1 MNLVFGYD
9 GSDRATAA
17 LDDVRLA
24 GFDGDGPDVRVLC
37 VGDVL
42 VPEPG
47 CGRPSDCPQG
57 AACSPEQCEAA
68 VGVAA
73 LRAEQG
79 AERLRAEGG
88 CRSVTAA
95 SAIGSPYL
103 RLIEAA
109 ERWPADLVVVG
120 ACGHGS
126 FKRFL
131 LGSIADFVL
140 CHCRCSVRIARP
152 SRLSERPVRLVLGVD
167 GSAGARTAVGNLA
180 RRSWP
185 AGSSVAVVTAAQTSS
200 AEWTGAN
207 RGDLLA
213 IARRLATSTADGLAA
228 AGLASRAV
236 AREGDPKRL
245 LVEVAEELDADAI
258 FMGSRGQSD
267 LTRFGIGSVA
277 AAVAARAHC
286 SVEVIRATHPKAPVI
301 G

>member
-1 MNLVFGYD
+1 MNLVLGYD
-9 GSDRATAA
+9 GSDRAKAE

-24 GFDGDGPDVRVLC
+24 GFDDEGPDVRVIC
-37 VGDVL
+37 VGEVL

-47 CGRPSDCPQG
+47 CGRPTDCPQG
-57 AACSPEQCEAA
+57 AACSPEQREAA
-68 VGVAA
+68 VGMAA

-79 AERLRAEGG
+79 AERLRAEGV
-88 CRSVTAA
+88 CRSVTAEG
-95 SAIGSPYL
+95 AIGSPYL

-120 ACGHGS
+120 ACGQGS

-131 LGSIADFVL
+131 LGSVADFVM

-152 SRLSERPVRLVLGVD
+152 NPSSERPVRLVLGVD

-180 RRSWP
+180 RRWWP
-185 AGSSVAVVTAAQTSS
+185 AGSSVAVVTAAQTSD
-200 AEWTGAN
+200 AEWTGAE

-228 AGLASRAV
+228 AGLSSRAV

-245 LVEVAEELDADAI
+245 LVEVADELDADVI

-267 LTRFGIGSVA
+267 LDRFGIGSVA

-286 SVEVIRATHPKAPVI
+286 SVEVIRPMCSKAPAAA
-301 G
+301 